1 MWGGRSKL
9 GALQVPACVAMV
21 TCDCVWGG
29 GHHPV
34 NLPGSAPALWQLTL
48 NPEPEMLV
56 STQPPPF
63 HTPAGGTRPWES
75 GHPLQSHGTPPSVC
89 NVERCWVP
97 GLAQWPSS

>member
-48 NPEPEMLV
+48 NPESEMLV
-56 STQPPPF
+56 STQLPTS
-63 HTPAGGTRPWES
+63 HLRSTHLLGGHAPGS
-75 GHPLQSHGTPPSVC
+75 PGTP
-89 NVERCWVP
+89 
-97 GLAQWPSS
+97 SSHMELHLLCVMLKDAGFRA